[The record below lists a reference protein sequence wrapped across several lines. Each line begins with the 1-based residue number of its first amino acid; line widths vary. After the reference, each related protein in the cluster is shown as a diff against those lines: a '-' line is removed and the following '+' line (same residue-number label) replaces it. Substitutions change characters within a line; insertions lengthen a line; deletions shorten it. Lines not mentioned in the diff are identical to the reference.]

1 MSTAQ
6 LGAWSTMAIYAAM
19 AAYAVALVAFAV
31 DLSALRD
38 RGPSAR
44 ARRGAA
50 IGLSTTTLG
59 AAFHLAG
66 VALRGLAAGRVPW
79 ANMYEFTTVFSLV
92 MVLGFL
98 VLARRRDVRYLG
110 ALVVGPA
117 LLALGLAVTVFFV
130 VADGVQ
136 PALQSYWLVIHVA
149 VATISVGVLS
159 LGAAFSVLQLVR
171 MRSARADA
179 FTAVEEPVGAD
190 SDVAGAS
197 RAPGALAQA
206 LAAPVTASRAPA
218 AKRVA
223 PWGRLTQALPS
234 ADELERLAYR
244 FNAVGFVLW
253 TFTLVAGAI
262 WAEAAWGRYWGWD
275 AKEVWTFVIWVVYA
289 GYLHARSTR
298 GWSGRRA
305 ATFALVGYAC
315 VLLNFFVVNLTF
327 TSLHTYSG
335 L

>member
-1 MSTAQ
+1 
-6 LGAWSTMAIYAAM
+6 
-19 AAYAVALVAFAV
+19 VAFAV
-31 DLSALRD
+31 DLSSLRD
-38 RGPSAR
+38 RGPSDR
-44 ARRGAA
+44 ARRAA
-50 IGLSTTTLG
+50 GIGLSTTTLG
-59 AAFHLAG
+59 AALHLAG

-92 MVLGFL
+92 TVLGFL
-98 VLARRRDVRYLG
+98 ALARRRDVRYLG

-171 MRSARADA
+171 MRAARPDGRP
-179 FTAVEEPVGAD
+179 AVEEPV
-190 SDVAGAS
+190 AGGGEATPPPRAS
-197 RAPGALAQA
+197 GTLAQA
-206 LAAPVTASRAPA
+206 VAAPLTASRAP
-218 AKRVA
+218 VTA
-223 PWGRLTQALPS
+223 PASAWGRLTQALPS

-262 WAEAAWGRYWGWD
+262 WAEA
-275 AKEVWTFVIWVVYA
+275 
-289 GYLHARSTR
+289 
-298 GWSGRRA
+298 GRRA